1 MQLLYGKPVAE
12 TMHTDIKERAGKLRV
27 RPGLAVILVGND
39 PASHLYVSLKER
51 EAENDGL
58 RFQKYVFSETDSETE
73 VIHCIEELNQDAAV
87 HGIIVQL
94 PLPIGFDPDRIIAT
108 IDPEKDAD
116 GFHPENIEKFLQ
128 GEKEKI
134 PVFPEALLE
143 LLRSSQ
149 EELLGKK
156 AVVIANSGYF
166 GEVMQRACSDAGM
179 ETEIVLSTDLV
190 QKKDIVRSADV
201 VLTACGVP
209 GSIDSECI
217 ALGAILIDGG
227 IAKQDGRV
235 VGDVNAEQVAL
246 QANYLSP
253 VPGGVGPVTI
263 ACLLR
268 KVVSLAEHISNV

>member
-1 MQLLYGKPVAE
+1 MAE
-12 TMHTDIKERAGKLRV
+12 KIHAEIKERAGKLRI
-27 RPGLAVILVGND
+27 RPGLAVVLVGND

-51 EAENDGL
+51 SALEDGL
-58 RFQKYVFSETDSETE
+58 HFEKHVFAETASEEE
-73 VIHCIEELNQDAAV
+73 VIRVIETLNQNAAV
-87 HGIIVQL
+87 QGIIVQL
-94 PLPIGFDPDRIIAT
+94 PLPQGFDADRIIAT
-108 IDPEKDAD
+108 IDLKKDAD
-116 GFHPENIEKFLQ
+116 GFHQGNVERFLQ
-128 GEKEKI
+128 GEQDKI

-143 LLRSSQ
+143 LLKSSQ
-149 EELLGKK
+149 EKLRGKT
-156 AVVIANSGYF
+156 AVIIANSGYF
-166 GEVMQRACSDAGM
+166 GEVMKKACADQGL
-179 ETEIVLSTDLV
+179 ETEVVLSTELAHKTEV
-190 QKKDIVRSADV
+190 VRSADV

-209 GSIDSECI
+209 GSIDGECI

-268 KVVSLAEHISNV
+268 KVVALAEKNENPV